1 MNQTPHSRSILIIIM
16 LSLAFLAAVTF
27 FVQARQRLSTQV
39 AELTGTRQALA
50 EELSDTAEQLTTI
63 EGLAAARATE
73 SADLSTQ
80 VTELTAQ
87 VPTYEAQITSFQQEV
102 ATLTVQLG
110 ESRADVGRLQTE
122 QDTLHALPPD
132 VRLIS
137 PTDGATFEPG
147 DAIPIIV
154 SASDA
159 YGLAAVNVTLDD
171 TTLASLSLQ
180 DNEPLI
186 TVYQVWTPP
195 SDGTYTIGVMA
206 VDIDGTASPLITS
219 TFTVVNIA
227 QMNADIRTQIEG
239 NVVEIRGLT
248 PLQAIEPT
256 LLSPE
261 DLRAELEADLSEG
274 VTPAEALSD
283 VLVLNAFDFVP
294 RDFDYLGF
302 TLDLYSEQVAGF
314 YDPETSRFVVIS
326 DDNLLSVAEQLTH
339 AHEFTHALQDQYFD
353 LSTLGDTEI
362 TGDASLA
369 FRALAEG
376 DATLVEYLYAF
387 QYLDADQLQTLLN
400 ESSAIDTE
408 VLDSA
413 PPVLANLLMFPYLE
427 GLNFVQALV
436 SEGDWE
442 LVDEAWAN
450 PPVST
455 EQILHPSRY
464 LAGDEPETVTVES
477 LLETLGADWE
487 LLDEDVLGEFFLREY
502 LAQQVDDATANAA
515 AEGWGGDRYA
525 VYWDDRQELMV
536 MVLRS
541 TWDTADDA
549 TEFAAAYSDY
559 ASQRYNTTAV
569 VQGDLTC
576 WAGVVDGISDT
587 TCLYE
592 VEGELFIVRAPNRA
606 VVDAIV
612 NLHYPATVPV
622 LPSS

>member
-1 MNQTPHSRSILIIIM
+1 MKQTPHSRSILVIIM
-16 LSLAFLAAVTF
+16 LLLAFLAAVTF

-39 AELTGTRQALA
+39 TELTGTRQTLA
-50 EELSDTAEQLTTI
+50 EDLSDTAEQLTTI
-63 EGLAAARATE
+63 EGVAAARATE
-73 SADLSTQ
+73 SADLSAQ
-80 VTELTAQ
+80 VTGLTAQ

-102 ATLTVQLG
+102 ATLTVQLA
-110 ESRADVGRLQTE
+110 ESQADVGRLQTE

-132 VRLIS
+132 VRFIS

-147 DAIPIIV
+147 AAIPIII

-159 YGLAAVNVTLDD
+159 YGLAAVNVTIDD

-180 DNEPLI
+180 ENEPLV

-195 SDGTYTIGVMA
+195 SDGTYIFGVMA
-206 VDIDGTASPLITS
+206 IDIDGTASPLITS
-219 TFTVVNIA
+219 TITVVNIA
-227 QMNADIRTQIEG
+227 QMNADIRAQVEG

-248 PLQAIEPT
+248 PLRAIEPT

-261 DLRAELEADLSEG
+261 DLRSELEADLSEG
-274 VTPAEALSD
+274 VTPAEAFND
-283 VLVLNAFDFVP
+283 VLILNAFDFVP
-294 RDFDYLGF
+294 RDFDYLNF

-314 YDPETSRFVVIS
+314 YDPETSRFVVVS
-326 DDNLLSVAEQLTH
+326 DDNLLSIAEQLTH
-339 AHEFTHALQDQYFD
+339 AHEFTHAIQDQYFD
-353 LSTLGDTEI
+353 LSSLGDEEI

-387 QYLDADQLQTLLN
+387 QYLDAAQLQTLLS
-400 ESSAIDTE
+400 ESSAVDTE

-413 PPVLANLLMFPYLE
+413 PAVLANLLLFPYVE

-464 LAGDEPETVTVES
+464 LAGDEPETVALES

-502 LAQQVDDATANAA
+502 LAQRVDEAAVGAA

-525 VYWDDRQELMV
+525 VYWDTRQELMV
-536 MVLRS
+536 MMLRT
-541 TWDTADDA
+541 TWDTEADA

-569 VQGDLTC
+569 VQGNLTC
-576 WAGVVDGISDT
+576 WAGVVDSISDT

-592 VEGELFIVRAPNRA
+592 DGGELFIVRAPNRA

-612 NLHYPATVPV
+612 NLHYPATSPA
-622 LPSS
+622 SAN

>member
-1 MNQTPHSRSILIIIM
+1 MKQNPPSRSILIIIM
-16 LSLAFLAAVTF
+16 LALAFLAAVTF

-50 EELSDTAEQLTTI
+50 AELGDTTEQLVMI

-73 SADLSTQ
+73 SANLSTQ
-80 VTELTAQ
+80 VTDLTAQ
-87 VPTYEAQITSFQQEV
+87 IPTYEAQISTFQQQV

-110 ESRADVGRLQTE
+110 ESQADVGRLQTE

-137 PTDGATFEPG
+137 PADGATYEPG
-147 DAIPIIV
+147 AAIPIVV

-159 YGLAAVNVTLDD
+159 YGLAAVNVTIDD

-180 DNEPLI
+180 DNEPLV
-186 TVYQVWTPP
+186 TVYQIWTPP

-206 VDIDGTASPLITS
+206 VDIDGTASPLITR
-219 TFTVVNIA
+219 TLTVVNIA
-227 QMNADIRTQIEG
+227 QVNADIRAQIET
-239 NVVEIRGLT
+239 NVVEIRGLA
-248 PLQAIEPT
+248 PLSAIQPT
-256 LLSPE
+256 LLSP
-261 DLRAELEADLSEG
+261 DALRAELEADLNEG
-274 VTPAEALSD
+274 VTPTEAQND

-294 RDFDYLGF
+294 RSFDYLDF

-326 DDNLLSVAEQLTH
+326 ADNLLSIAEQLTH
-339 AHEFTHALQDQYFD
+339 AHEFVHALQDQYFD
-353 LSTLGDTEI
+353 LSALGDEEI

-387 QYLDADQLQTLLN
+387 QYLDADQLQTLLS
-400 ESSAIDTE
+400 ESSAVDTE

-413 PPVLANLLMFPYLE
+413 PPVLANLLLFPYIE
-427 GLNFVQALV
+427 GLSFVQALV
-436 SEGDWE
+436 SEGDWA

-450 PPVST
+450 PPAST

-464 LAGDEPETVTVES
+464 LAGDLPETVTLEP
-477 LLETLGADWE
+477 LLDTLGADWD

-502 LAQQVDDATANAA
+502 LAQQLDEATASAA
-515 AEGWGGDRYA
+515 AEGWGGDQYA

-536 MVLRS
+536 MTLRT
-541 TWDTADDA
+541 TWDTAEDA
-549 TEFAAAYSDY
+549 TQFAAAYGDY

-592 VEGELFIVRAPNRA
+592 DGGELFIVRAPNRA

-612 NLHYPATVPV
+612 NLHYPATTPA
-622 LPSS
+622 SAN